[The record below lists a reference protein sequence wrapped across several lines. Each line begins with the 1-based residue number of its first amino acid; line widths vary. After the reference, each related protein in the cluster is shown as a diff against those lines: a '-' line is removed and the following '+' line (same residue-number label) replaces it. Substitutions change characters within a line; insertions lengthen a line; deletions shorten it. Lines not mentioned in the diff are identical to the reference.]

1 MIINSPLVY
10 MVDEA
15 CAIAC
20 AGRTALYEAI
30 NSGALVARKRGRKT
44 LITDHDLKQWIEC
57 LPTIEPTPPDPTK
70 RKFSQDPRHLS
81 ETNLAS
87 STNQAN

>member
-1 MIINSPLVY
+1 MIINSPLVFT
-10 MVDEA
+10 VDEA

-20 AGRTALYEAI
+20 CGRTALYEAI

-44 LITDHDLKQWIEC
+44 LITENDLKQWIER
-57 LPTIEPTPPDPTK
+57 LPTIVPKPSAPGKTK
-70 RKFSQDPRHLS
+70 YSQGSRHFS

-87 STNQAN
+87 STIRS